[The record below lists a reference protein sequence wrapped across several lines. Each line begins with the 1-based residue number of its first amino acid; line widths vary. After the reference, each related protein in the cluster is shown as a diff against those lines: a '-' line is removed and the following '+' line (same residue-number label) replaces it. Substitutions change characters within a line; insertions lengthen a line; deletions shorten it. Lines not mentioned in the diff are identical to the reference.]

1 LIRRDAME
9 IICKK
14 IKNEVIVSANGFI
27 SRDLFSTLEKP
38 SNFYMIGSMG
48 LASSIALGI
57 CMKKPRK
64 KIFVFDGDGN
74 ILMNL
79 NSLVTIG
86 SFQPKNLIHVIF
98 DNKMHESTGGQPT
111 HSKEI
116 DISKIAKS
124 TNYKIFKTN
133 SKNSLEK
140 ILEKIKQNSGP
151 ILIQIQ
157 VSKSTEKS
165 SRVDIDP
172 PDIKSRFIKA
182 IN

>member
-1 LIRRDAME
+1 
-9 IICKK
+9 
-14 IKNEVIVSANGFI
+14 
-27 SRDLFSTLEKP
+27 
-38 SNFYMIGSMG
+38 
-48 LASSIALGI
+48 
-57 CMKKPRK
+57 MKA
-64 KIFVFDGDGN
+64 DE
-74 ILMNL
+74 
-79 NSLVTIG
+79 NSW
-86 SFQPKNLIHVIF
+86 
-98 DNKMHESTGGQPT
+98 EETGGSLGAAALKNKHRDQQV
-111 HSKEI
+111 
-116 DISKIAKS
+116 KS